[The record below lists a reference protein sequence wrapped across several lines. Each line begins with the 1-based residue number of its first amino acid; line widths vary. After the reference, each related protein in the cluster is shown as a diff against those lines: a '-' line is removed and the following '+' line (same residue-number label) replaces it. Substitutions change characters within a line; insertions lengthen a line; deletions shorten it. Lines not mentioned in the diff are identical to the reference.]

1 MSMSKDRVRF
11 KFTDNQNNKDAC
23 IQAAVK
29 AFGMQRHEA
38 CTAFNSYRTIV
49 CRPSQFARF
58 MIYRSA
64 MVSNNTFS
72 QFEAELFTPE
82 APQVVIDVSVN
93 PREVC

>member
-23 IQAAVK
+23 IQAAVR
-29 AFGMQRHEA
+29 AFGMERHEA
-38 CTAFNSYRTIV
+38 CSAFNTYRVIV

-58 MIYRSA
+58 IIYRSE
-64 MVSNNTFS
+64 MVSNNAFA
-72 QFEAELFTPE
+72 QFGAELFTPE
-82 APQVVIDVSVN
+82 PPQTVIDVSVN